1 MGSDIVS
8 LVKESS
14 YGSIQQCFCVGINFN
29 FTMSLSLQVLKPLAA
44 DFDGDTLNVMHIING
59 NFFERAY
66 EVFNPRNAMYIS
78 RKDGMLNPEVLP
90 QKDTLVNAN
99 TLNYLTLNDYTD
111 EEIRHIN
118 KIKELA
124 ASM

>member
-1 MGSDIVS
+1 
-8 LVKESS
+8 
-14 YGSIQQCFCVGINFN
+14 
-29 FTMSLSLQVLKPLAA
+29 MSLSLQVLKPLAA